1 MRILASGLLLGA
13 GVVAAAYGMRIQI
26 TDLEINK
33 FIVMGLAT
41 MSLGLFALRLNV
53 RNPALEKPATYIP
66 ANQAFNN

>member
-13 GVVAAAYGMRIQI
+13 GVVAATYGLKIQI

-33 FIVMGLAT
+33 FIVMGLAI
-41 MSLGLFALRLNV
+41 MSLGLFALRVNV
-53 RNPALEKPATYIP
+53 TDPAIEKPATYVP